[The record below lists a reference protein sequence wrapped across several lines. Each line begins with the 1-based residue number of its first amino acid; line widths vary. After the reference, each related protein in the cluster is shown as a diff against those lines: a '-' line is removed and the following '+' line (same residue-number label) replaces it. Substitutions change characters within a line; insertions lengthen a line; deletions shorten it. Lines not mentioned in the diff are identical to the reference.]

1 MEMKVSIPLRVIAGG
16 NTTEEEMKA
25 KHIKEF
31 QDLDRELAF
40 TLAYARTEL
49 IRAWAQ
55 IEMLHNASP
64 ADPAT
69 QARTARKDEV
79 SARIADVL
87 GKYADATKL
96 REREGATNGQ
106 A

>member
-1 MEMKVSIPLRVIAGG
+1 ME
-16 NTTEEEMKA
+16 NTET
-25 KHIKEF
+25 
-31 QDLDRELAF
+31 DELAF

-49 IRAWAQ
+49 IWAWAQ

-69 QARTARKDEV
+69 QARMARKDEV

-96 REREGATNGQ
+96 RERAD